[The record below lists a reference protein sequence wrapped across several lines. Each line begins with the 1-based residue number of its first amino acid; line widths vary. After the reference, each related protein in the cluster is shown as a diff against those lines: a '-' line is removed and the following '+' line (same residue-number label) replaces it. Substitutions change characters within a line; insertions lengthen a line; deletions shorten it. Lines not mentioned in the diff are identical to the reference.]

1 MVDLLVHLG
10 QVGVL
15 ALRNPYDLRVP
26 IVRIVEITE
35 EDVEST
41 ILEDDY
47 ELV

>member
-26 IVRIVEITE
+26 IIGVVEIAE
-35 EDVEST
+35 EYVESAV
-41 ILEDDY
+41 LEDDY

>member
-15 ALRNPYDLRVP
+15 ALRNPYDLGVP
-26 IVRIVEITE
+26 IIRVVEIAE
-35 EDVEST
+35 EDVESA

>member
-10 QVGVL
+10 RVGVL
-15 ALRNPYDLRVP
+15 ALRNPYDLGVP
-26 IVRIVEITE
+26 IIRVVEIAE
-35 EDVEST
+35 EDVESA